1 MGKARTEASRAERKA
16 KKRAAADAIPDI
28 PDSWTADSEVEIS
41 NKTQSK
47 KRKRDR
53 DAEDV
58 EATALNG
65 DKDSKKKKKKKT
77 RKEAEDSGEEK
88 VVVKKAKKEKVKS
101 EEEPTPTI
109 DVDLGTGG
117 VPAAEQPNKSKK
129 ERKAERRAKD
139 AAEAAVNGTKSTEPM
154 IAVPAASGDK
164 KVAGTEE
171 TNEVKKPKK
180 NNRNR
185 EKKRKGESVATGAN
199 GESTEKGEG
208 SGKAARF
215 IVFVGNLPFTAT
227 KASVEKHFAS
237 IKPRSVR
244 APCEKGEANKSKG
257 YAFVEFEGYDHM
269 KTCLKLFHHS
279 TFDDKKSGPRQI
291 SCELTAGG
299 GGNTDARRKKIA
311 EKNEKL
317 NEERIRKIHEEKNAK
332 LTKQAE
338 AGTTVL
344 VNNAIHPS
352 RRGRV
357 PV

>member
-185 EKKRKGESVATGAN
+185 EKKRKGESAATGAN